1 MSQQESDRPKSSPSL
16 GLQKR
21 WAFVVAVL
29 MLSLVASVGEFYP
42 FSSLSIFD
50 RYSSG
55 QSRLLARGA
64 DGTITRVTAFDR
76 WQCDRRV
83 SRSDL
88 QEAYARVEGVATYLD
103 RGSLLYL
110 DEHQGVPDSPEEVEL
125 VLRTLRFHPDRD
137 LPDVDDHVIQRCQ
150 ADNIGVDWELVK
162 IWTIVRR

>member
-1 MSQQESDRPKSSPSL
+1 MSQQESDPEQQSPSL
-16 GLQKR
+16 GLQKK
-21 WAFVVAVL
+21 WAIMVALL
-29 MLSLVASVGEFYP
+29 MLSMVASVGEFYP

-76 WQCDRRV
+76 WQCAKRV

-88 QEAYARVEGVATYLD
+88 QEAYAREDGVATYLD
-103 RGSLLYL
+103 RGSLLYI
-110 DEHQGVPDSPEEVEL
+110 EERQGTPNTPEEVEL

-137 LPDVDDHVIQRCQ
+137 QPDVDDHVLQRCQ
-150 ADNIGVDWELVK
+150 ADKIGVDWELVK
-162 IWTIVRR
+162 IWTMVRR

>member
-1 MSQQESDRPKSSPSL
+1 MSQQESDTTKTSPSF

-21 WAFVVAVL
+21 WALVVAVL
-29 MLSLVASVGEFYP
+29 MLSLVASVGELYP

-55 QSRLLARGA
+55 QSRLLARGS

-76 WQCDRRV
+76 WQCDRRL
-83 SRSDL
+83 SRTDL

-103 RGSLLYL
+103 RGSLLYI
-110 DEHQGVPDSPEEVEL
+110 DEHQGTPNEPEEVEL
-125 VLRTLRFHPDRD
+125 VLRTLRFHSDRD
-137 LPDVDDHVIQRCQ
+137 QPDVDDHVLQRCQ
-150 ADNIGVDWELVK
+150 ADKIGVDWELVK